1 MRLSFAL
8 PLSLLSL
15 VCATTVL
22 ADQAPLLDATFY
34 NGSIQ
39 KAPVT
44 LIDIISQSPNHQ
56 LLMRLLQRTKLI
68 PTMNMLNNSVF
79 FAPDDEAIQKQVEG
93 TPYSLW
99 DETLWGADQGSG
111 GGRDNIQY
119 ELRQHLLYH
128 LLPLPNFNASAEPR
142 PPLTFPSANP
152 ESHSTLYYPGKP
164 IQGPSPAPPPGSP
177 WMPLPGGTLA
187 KMPQKLRVVETDGVK
202 LTAVDWKGEGG
213 IPLTLVGEGSNGEVW
228 SLNKVI
234 PVPPNLG
241 VVASSRPSLDFLT
254 SNLPDALIQSLSD
267 TANSTL
273 LLPSSSAFSALTE
286 LERGW
291 LQSGVADD
299 DWALILDAHRA
310 QNLGN
315 GVVWVDGLKDG
326 DFISGKTAEGSD
338 ITITREGDEVK
349 VNGVPLEDR
358 DIYASNGVLHTLPTL
373 LLPTERLALT
383 PEKTLVA
390 LNATAFV
397 RMLHSANLTHYING
411 SGASKGQNY
420 TILAMR
426 DDDIARHDTDP
437 PEDDDPDTPGNRN
450 RTLAKRAAYHV
461 LSGKLH
467 SEDLKDGMLVKTELR
482 EEGLGYNKQML
493 KVGVANGGLTW
504 GDART
509 LGEPLDASNVLIYF
523 ISHLLDPPPSS
534 LLLATSRPHLSTFT
548 TSLYS
553 TKSDAVLARTAST
566 TLLAPL
572 NAAWEHAG
580 LVGDWLLS
588 GTKAARDD
596 LVKVVRGHILADIL
610 YTADIKSE
618 KPHQTLEGGLV
629 GVGRIGTGNNI
640 GVRVPDSNGE
650 EGRMELREGEQ
661 DIGRDGLSRTG
672 VVHEINTLLMP
683 RSVDL
688 TLGKMAKGARAE
700 VMIRLMTKAGF
711 SWVLD
716 GEAPPLDNASM
727 PFPFPLPPWD
737 ADDDDEENGPVVPP
751 DVPYTLLLPTDSAFS
766 SYNLTQLQ
774 SSRRALTRLVQQHL
788 IPTITPPPPV
798 LGGPPIVLTDDAQ
811 YRTLLS
817 SAFKYG
823 SVSFE
828 ASGKAPS
835 SRRQQPTDESGWLV
849 RTRANKPARVLRWG
863 HASGAGGG
871 VLLIDR
877 VLDPYELTWWERM
890 GPPVVFGAVA
900 GVAIL
905 LFWGTVTYWWRR
917 SGKSTGYEVLEGEED

>member
-1 MRLSFAL
+1 M
-8 PLSLLSL
+8 
-15 VCATTVL
+15 
-22 ADQAPLLDATFY
+22 
-34 NGSIQ
+34 
-39 KAPVT
+39 T
-44 LIDIISQSPNHQ
+44 LIDIVSQSPNHQ
-56 LLMRLLQRTKLI
+56 LLMRLLQRTKLV

-79 FAPDDEAIQKQVEG
+79 FAPDDNAITKQIEG
-93 TPYSLW
+93 TPSSLW
-99 DETLWGADQGSG
+99 NEALWAADEGSG

-128 LLPLPNFNASAEPR
+128 LVPLPNFNATERPR
-142 PPLTFPSANP
+142 PPLTFPSVRP

-177 WMPLPGGTLA
+177 WMPLPGGVLA
-187 KMPQKLRVVETDGVK
+187 KMPQRLRVIEKDGVK
-202 LTAVDWKGEGG
+202 LAAVDWKGEGG
-213 IPLTLVGEGSNGEVW
+213 IPLTSLPEAINGEVW
-228 SLNKVI
+228 SVDTVI
-234 PVPPNLG
+234 PLPPTLG
-241 VVASSRPSLDFLT
+241 AIASSHPSLDYFS
-254 SNLPDALIQSLSD
+254 SNVPQSLIQSLSD
-267 TANSTL
+267 TENTTL
-273 LLPSSSAFSALTE
+273 FLPTSSAFSALTE

-291 LQSGVADD
+291 LQSGVAED
-299 DWALILDAHRA
+299 DWALIVDAHRA
-310 QNLGN
+310 QNLGK
-315 GVVWVDGLKDG
+315 GVMWVDRLKDG
-326 DFISGKTAEGSD
+326 ETVSGKGADGSD
-338 ITITREGDEVK
+338 ITVTREGDAVK
-349 VNGVPLEDR
+349 VNEILLEDR
-358 DIYASNGVLHTLPTL
+358 DNYAYNGVLHTVPTL
-373 LLPTERLALT
+373 LLPTERLVLT

-397 RMLHSANLTHYING
+397 RMLHNANLTHYING
-411 SGASKGQNY
+411 SGASDGQNY

-426 DDDIARHDTDP
+426 DDDLARHDSDP
-437 PEDDDPDTPGNRN
+437 PEDDDPDTPGNHN

-461 LSGKLH
+461 LSGKLY
-467 SEDLKDGMLVKTELR
+467 SDTLKDGMLVQTELR

-504 GDART
+504 GDARA
-509 LGEPLDASNVLIYF
+509 LGTPLDTSNVLIYF
-523 ISHLLDPPPSS
+523 ISHLLEPPPSS
-534 LLLATSRPHLSTFT
+534 LSLAISRPHLSTFT

-553 TKSDAVLARTAST
+553 TKSDTILARTAST

-596 LVKVVRGHILADIL
+596 LMKVVRGHILADVL
-610 YTADIKSE
+610 YTTDIKSE
-618 KPHQTLEGGLV
+618 KPHQTVEGGMV
-629 GVGRIGTGNNI
+629 GVGRIGTGDKI

-672 VVHEINTLLMP
+672 VVHEIDVVLMP
-683 RSVDL
+683 RSVDV

-700 VMIRLMTKAGF
+700 VMIRLMVKAGF
-711 SWVLD
+711 EWVLD
-716 GEAPPLDNASM
+716 GKAPPLDNSSM

-737 ADDDDEENGPVVPP
+737 ADDDDEDDGPLVPP

-766 SYNLTQLQ
+766 SYNLSVLQ
-774 SSRRALTRLVQQHL
+774 SSRRTLTRLVQQHL
-788 IPTITPPPPV
+788 IPIISPPPPV

-817 SAFKYG
+817 SSFKFG
-823 SVSFE
+823 SVTFE
-828 ASGKAPS
+828 ASGKTPS
-835 SRRQQPTDESGWLV
+835 SRRQQPTEQSGWLV
-849 RTRANKPARVLRWG
+849 RTRSNKPARVLRWG
-863 HASGAGGG
+863 RASGTGGG

-890 GPPVVFGAVA
+890 GPQVVFGVVA
-900 GVAIL
+900 GIL
-905 LFWGTVTYWWRR
+905 ILVFWGSVTYWWRR